1 MLGYEGDSCDDID
14 GAGTTAVADDGS
26 GVGVGV
32 IGESDVIDASG
43 VSDDASVV
51 GWLEVAA
58 EGTDVVGDGSDC
70 SCSCSWARK
79 ITNGLFLTTVFTCI
93 GLASGWSDDLS
104 CVHPTNGNFV
114 SRM

>member
-1 MLGYEGDSCDDID
+1 MLGYEGDSCDDIDDID

-32 IGESDVIDASG
+32 IGESDVIDARG
-43 VSDDASVV
+43 VSDDVSVD

-58 EGTDVVGDGSDC
+58 VDEAAVVGDGSDC

-93 GLASGWSDDLS
+93 GLASG
-104 CVHPTNGNFV
+104 
-114 SRM
+114 